1 MNGLKIRAAGHCVP
15 QQIVTN
21 DDLAMRMDTSDEW
34 ISIRTGIRRR
44 RHCTTETQTGLCI
57 EAARRALELSGSSPE
72 EIGVCI
78 VATCSPESVI
88 PSTACMVQQ
97 ALGLEQSTLCFDL
110 NAACSGF
117 IYALHTAQALL
128 AQAKKKLALVIG
140 GEALSRITNWEDRSS
155 CILFGDGAGAVVVES
170 RAEWPSIGAV
180 TGCMGNAEL
189 LYAAGPG
196 SGKPTRIAMEGTK
209 VFRFAVET
217 ISACMEQVLAK
228 HGASMAE
235 VDWFVFHQ
243 ANARIIDLVRRKHG
257 IPQEKLYMNVDEYG
271 NTSAAS
277 IPIALSEMQEKGLA
291 RPGDRV
297 LMVGFGGG
305 LTWGGALVQIA

>member
-1 MNGLKIRAAGHCVP
+1 MNGIKIRAAGHSVP
-15 QQIVTN
+15 QLVVTN
-21 DDLAMRMDTSDEW
+21 DDLALRMDTSDEW
-34 ISIRTGIRRR
+34 ISTRTGIRRR
-44 RHCTTETQTGLCI
+44 HHCTTETQAGLCI
-57 EAARRALELSGSSPE
+57 EAARKALQRSGAAPE

-78 VATCSPESVI
+78 VATCSPESMF
-88 PSTACMVQQ
+88 PSTACRVQE
-97 ALGLEQSTLCFDL
+97 ALGLEQSILCFDL

-117 IYALHTAQALL
+117 VYALHTAQSLL
-128 AQAKKKLALVIG
+128 AASEKKLALVIG
-140 GEALSRITNWEDRSS
+140 GEALSRIVNWEDRSS

-196 SGKPTRIAMEGTK
+196 SGMPTRIAMEGTK

-217 ISACMEQVLAK
+217 ISACMMQVLDK
-228 HGASMAE
+228 QGVSMEA

-257 IPQEKLYMNVDEYG
+257 IPQEKLYLNVEEYG

-277 IPIALSEMQEKGLA
+277 IPIALSEMQDAGMLKS
-291 RPGDRV
+291 GDRV

-305 LTWGGALVQIA
+305 LTWGGAMVQIA